1 MAPSAASLMSTV
13 LWVTGASSGIGA
25 AFVDAA
31 ADRAGRIVGISR
43 RPHPRAEHLAA
54 DLGDPASWPI
64 VDRHVAQALAAAD
77 VDDAVFFHC
86 AGSVEAIGP
95 LTGTDADA
103 YAHAVLVNA
112 AAGQVL
118 GRAFLAAAEKAAVRA
133 TLLMCSSPAATNPR
147 AGLSHYSAGKAAL
160 EAWTRAV
167 GAELGDHS
175 DARVL
180 CVIPHATDTPM
191 VRALIDTPPQDV
203 PLSTLFRTAA
213 ADRTLASP
221 EQVAREIWAAIDEP
235 ASQGAVVHVGAT
247 GVAPAGDRR

>member
-1 MAPSAASLMSTV
+1 MSTV

-31 ADRAGRIVGISR
+31 ADRAGRIIGISR
-43 RPHPRAEHLAA
+43 RPHPRAEHLAV

-64 VDRHVAQALAAAD
+64 VDRHIAEALAAAD
-77 VDDAVFFHC
+77 VDEAVFFHC

-95 LTGTDADA
+95 VAGTDADV

-112 AAGQVL
+112 AAGPVL
-118 GRAFLAAAEKAAVRA
+118 GRAFLAAAGKAAVRS

-160 EAWTRAV
+160 EVWTRAV
-167 GAELGDHS
+167 GAELGDRP

-180 CVIPHATDTPM
+180 CVVPHATDTPM
-191 VRALIDTPPQDV
+191 VRALIDTSPEDV

-221 EQVAREIWAAIDEP
+221 EQVAREIWAAIDDP
-235 ASQGAVVHVGAT
+235 GGQGAIVHVGAA
-247 GVAPAGDRR
+247 GLAPAGDHYA